1 MKRKAL
7 WIGLTIA
14 VIAIAVIGLVAY
26 RYLAP
31 VRVDIVGVA
40 DGVPF
45 TIETIPASVMAR
57 PGEMVKVVYRIQN
70 NNLTPV
76 SAYGAI
82 TIGPAKDQNQME
94 VFLSQCG
101 GINTYQS
108 TGPEDYNV
116 MFRVQPAGLTGASHL
131 MLKHTFTPST
141 PSNPQ

>member
-1 MKRKAL
+1 MKRRGL

-14 VIAIAVIGLVAY
+14 VVVMAIVGFVAY

-31 VRVDIVGVA
+31 VRVDVVGEA

-45 TIETIPASVMAR
+45 TIETIPQTVLAR

-70 NNLTPV
+70 NDIMPV

-82 TIGPAKDQNQME
+82 TVGPAAAQHQME

-101 GINTYQS
+101 GINTYQNS
-108 TGPEDYNV
+108 VADDYNV
-116 MFRVQPAGLTGASHL
+116 MFRVQPAGLGGSSHL
-131 MLKHTFTPST
+131 VLKHTFTPST
-141 PSNPQ
+141 PR